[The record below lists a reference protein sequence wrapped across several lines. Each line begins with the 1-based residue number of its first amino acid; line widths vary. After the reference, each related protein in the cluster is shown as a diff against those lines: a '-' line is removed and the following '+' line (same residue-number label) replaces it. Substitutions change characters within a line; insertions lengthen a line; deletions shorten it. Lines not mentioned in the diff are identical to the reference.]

1 MARLY
6 HVDIARHAASA
17 DHKWVDNLL
26 SHFTIPG
33 VDGGR
38 QGAARR
44 ISAEG
49 IEFIALVRLLN
60 RALGLSVASAVKL
73 ADRLVNAKS
82 ASLSI
87 GAGVSLHLD
96 VNDFRGDVH
105 RAIADAVESV
115 TPVRRGRPRKSTT
128 ALP

>member
-38 QGAARR
+38 QGSARR

-49 IEFIALVRLLN
+49 IEFIALVRLLS
-60 RALGLSVASAVKL
+60 RELGLSVAAAVKL
-73 ADRLVNAKS
+73 ADRLLRAKS
-82 ASLSI
+82 GALSI
-87 GAGVSLHLD
+87 GAGVDLHLD
-96 VNDFRGDVH
+96 RGDFRADVH